1 MGGRFFPLNLS
12 WVQVSGCWVSCFCPT
27 SDSQSDSLSLTQ
39 CPTGKPQLILLSL
52 PRQELNTRLFPRQEQ
67 GCRAKLFC
75 LLSFMH
81 PFQKEKKLLL
91 VFSGYSFFFLLQA
104 ASPIF
109 AVKLVWR
116 SKRSTKVGK
125 GEKNVVMK
133 KPKALP
139 TKPKLTKKATTV
151 GKPTQAPLKTKA
163 RLPPKKPK
171 KPVKSEKPVLR
182 MYMYL

>member
-1 MGGRFFPLNLS
+1 MFVVIHASISKRKETSFGVFRLFFFP
-12 WVQVSGCWVSCFCPT
+12 
-27 SDSQSDSLSLTQ
+27 
-39 CPTGKPQLILLSL
+39 
-52 PRQELNTRLFPRQEQ
+52 
-67 GCRAKLFC
+67 
-75 LLSFMH
+75 
-81 PFQKEKKLLL
+81 
-91 VFSGYSFFFLLQA
+91 LLQA

-125 GEKNVVMK
+125 GEKNVVKK

-151 GKPTQAPLKTKA
+151 GKPTQAPVKTKA

-171 KPVKSEKPVLR
+171 KPVKTEKPVLR
-182 MYMYL
+182 MYMQL